1 MSKITDIILISLTI
15 FFIFIIFEY
24 YSSQKV
30 INIKTRERAN
40 IEQILKEKSIR
51 LPILSNDTENVI
63 EFNNSIKDQ
72 LNDEKKRSFWELL
85 KN

>member
-30 INIKTRERAN
+30 INIKTHERAN

>member
-30 INIKTRERAN
+30 INIKTHERAN

-51 LPILSNDTENVI
+51 LPILSNDNENVI